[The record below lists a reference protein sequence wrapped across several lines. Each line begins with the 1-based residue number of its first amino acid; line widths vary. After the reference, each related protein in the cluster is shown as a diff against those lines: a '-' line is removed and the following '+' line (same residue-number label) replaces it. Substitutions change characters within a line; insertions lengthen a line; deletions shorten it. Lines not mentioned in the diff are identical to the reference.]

1 MGTIIKAF
9 AKASGKTEEECKTAY
24 DKAFDAVSTNN
35 PDVKR
40 DSEKFYNLV
49 IGELKQMLSIKT
61 ENDGGGNPSGGIS
74 YSDIAP
80 GTTAG
85 LTAYHIQKR
94 KLKKTVSEAFD
105 KILMMSREELGIF
118 GALQNIGSKM
128 VVTMLEDS
136 ISSDQLSE
144 SIAYIKIGET
154 VDTSVS
160 QELMYLDSSIKKA
173 ISDKQKFADF
183 IETFVG
189 EILSASNLNEDGF
202 EYPGYDLINDNTYV
216 SVKSSSTRHNV
227 NEAFRNSNS
236 IKSSA
241 LILAALHRYDSD
253 LYKEKSSF
261 ADITDLLDLKT
272 TLIEFAE
279 SQGSKVRFVI
289 SYINKDNALCTH
301 MTEAISEADVL
312 REVFNR
318 IETSSGKARNK
329 FFSSFSKL
337 VEFCGGEEVTTVQ
350 LMDDSEYAA
359 LRENIIN
366 TIMNIKD
373 YDLMR
378 KIEMLLR

>member
-9 AKASGKTEEECKTAY
+9 AKASGKTEEECKIAY
-24 DKAFDAVSTNN
+24 DQAFDAVSTNN
-35 PDVKR
+35 PEIEKG
-40 DSEKFYNLV
+40 SEKFYKLL

-61 ENDGGGNPSGGIS
+61 ENDGGNPSGGIS

-85 LTAYHIQKR
+85 LTAYHVQKR

-105 KILMMSREELGIF
+105 RIPIMSRDELGVF
-118 GALQNIGSKM
+118 SALQNEGSKV
-128 VVTMLEDS
+128 VVTMLEDA
-136 ISSDQLSE
+136 ISNNQLSE
-144 SIAYIKIGET
+144 SIACLKIGET

-173 ISDKQKFADF
+173 IADKQNFADF
-183 IETFVG
+183 IEKFVG
-189 EILSASNLNEDGF
+189 ELLSASNLNEDGF
-202 EYPGYDLINDNTYV
+202 EYPGYDLKNDNNYV
-216 SVKSSSTRHNV
+216 SVKSSSARHNV

-241 LILAALHRYDSD
+241 LILAAMHRYNDA
-253 LYKEKSSF
+253 LYKEKCSF
-261 ADITDLLDLKT
+261 ADITDLLTFKDE
-272 TLIEFAE
+272 LIDFVE
-279 SQGSKVRFVI
+279 SEGSTVQFVI
-289 SYINKDNALCTH
+289 SYINRDNALCTH
-301 MTEAISEADVL
+301 MTHSVSEAQVL
-312 REVFNR
+312 KEAFNR

-337 VEFCGGEEVTTVQ
+337 VEFCGGEEVTTVN

-359 LRENIIN
+359 LRENIIK
-366 TIMNIKD
+366 TITNIKD